1 MYHFCYNKNM
11 KKILIIIAL
20 AAISFVGIRA
30 ATAPTDLEY
39 VSTYNLPSFI
49 DLSQVVSPYS
59 NTKVAVA
66 IDNTIAYS
74 NTDATQATAST
85 AKMITALM
93 VMEKKPFELGEK
105 GETITISQEFYQKY
119 IWYITHNGSNAA
131 VAVGERISQYDA
143 LAAALLPSS
152 NNFADTL
159 AIWAFGSL
167 DAYKEYATQRLA
179 DWGLKNTTIGI
190 DASGYSSTTTSTA
203 SDLAIIGQRVMSN
216 PVLAEIVGL
225 KTHTIPVAGQI
236 NNTNQLLG
244 IDNIVG
250 IKTGYTGSASG
261 YCLITAY
268 YIDDHLVTIAM
279 LNAPTRSESFS
290 ISRAIVEDLQK
301 NLNYTKVVSKG
312 DQLGYY
318 DSWWIDKVPIE
329 SSEDLSVLGWS
340 GVQRTVSLD
349 MEDGDGKLKVKIGSN
364 NYEAAAKTQDLQL
377 APTFWQRIRYALNLI

>member
-39 VSTYNLPSFI
+39 VSTYNLPSFT
-49 DLSQVVSPYS
+49 DLSQVISQYS

-203 SDLAIIGQRVMSN
+203 SDLAIIGQKVMSN

-268 YIDDHLVTIAM
+268 YIDGHLVTVAM

-290 ISRAIVEDLQK
+290 ISRAIIEDLQK

-340 GVQRTVSLD
+340 GAQRTVSLD
-349 MEDGDGKLKVKIGSN
+349 MEDGDGKLKVKIGSS
-364 NYEAAAKTQDLQL
+364 NYETAAKTQDLQL